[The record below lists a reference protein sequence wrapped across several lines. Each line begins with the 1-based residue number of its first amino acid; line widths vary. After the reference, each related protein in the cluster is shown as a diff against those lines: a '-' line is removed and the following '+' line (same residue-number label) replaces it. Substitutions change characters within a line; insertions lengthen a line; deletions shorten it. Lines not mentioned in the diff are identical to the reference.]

1 MNIRRRMRTSRT
13 PVTPGTEQK
22 RQVVTKGEQYL
33 EMYILESS
41 GGDIKD
47 LLIELYKKEE
57 TFLLVV
63 KIIHLGS

>member
-33 EMYILESS
+33 KTDFRDLW
-41 GGDIKD
+41 GDIKD
-47 LLIELYKKEE
+47 KLIELYKKEE